1 MTFEEQ
7 LAAYGAVIPDL
18 PVEEPCYQV
27 NRSLWALYRRLDPT
41 VQEHPVCTEAEIVRR
56 LDILY
61 NSDGTCNVG

>member
-18 PVEEPCYQV
+18 PVEEPCYKV
-27 NRSLWALYRRLDPT
+27 NRSLWALYRRLDPN

-56 LDILY
+56 MDLLY
-61 NSDGTCNVG
+61 FSDGTCNI

>member
-1 MTFEEQ
+1 MTSHFEDM

-18 PVEEPCYQV
+18 PVDEPCYKV

-56 LDILY
+56 LDLLY
-61 NSDGTCNVG
+61 MGAGIC